1 MRDPGSCS
9 RADRPA
15 ADRAAGDRA
24 AGDLGGAELPGRLA
38 RRGLP
43 KNDCIPLAPARAPAA
58 RPQIEPPVTAP
69 PDTAAARSYRVAR
82 HVEAFVKMTAYPW
95 LLLARRPPGRRSSRR

>member
-9 RADRPA
+9 RAGRQA

-38 RRGLP
+38 RRGIR

-69 PDTAAARSYRVAR
+69 PGTSAAPSYRVGW
-82 HVEAFVKMTAYPW
+82 HVAAFVKMTASPW